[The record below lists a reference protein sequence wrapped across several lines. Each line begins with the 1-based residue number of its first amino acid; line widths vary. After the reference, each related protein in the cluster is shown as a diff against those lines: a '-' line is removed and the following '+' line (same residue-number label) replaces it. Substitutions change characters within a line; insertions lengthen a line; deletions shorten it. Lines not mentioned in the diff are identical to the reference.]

1 VGGRAADG
9 GRLLAD
15 IKSRV
20 RRGQPL
26 ELLLPTSGAV
36 DDVLNEPRPEARVL
50 RLRIVCHQCRLLDNR
65 RSGLEL
71 YSVIVTRCRPAGG
84 ETICPR
90 RWHFESQVCSPHISG
105 GRRWLSY
112 SGQPACL

>member
-1 VGGRAADG
+1 VAVGGRAADG

-65 RSGLEL
+65 RSGLKL

-84 ETICPR
+84 ETICPPPMALR
-90 RWHFESQVCSPHISG
+90 VAGLQSAHLW
-105 GRRWLSY
+105 W
-112 SGQPACL
+112 PAVAKL